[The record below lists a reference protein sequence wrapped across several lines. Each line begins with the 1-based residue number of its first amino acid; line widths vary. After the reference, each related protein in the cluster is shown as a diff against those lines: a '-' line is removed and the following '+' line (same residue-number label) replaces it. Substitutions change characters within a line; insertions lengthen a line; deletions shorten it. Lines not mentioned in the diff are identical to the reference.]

1 MSIILIIVLAMNI
14 KAQSDGFFR
23 YHEIRGDRLDEK
35 GMLLLPDVHGLE
47 CNYSAVNA
55 PLGHGLLLLS
65 LLGILYLV
73 NRKQ

>member
-1 MSIILIIVLAMNI
+1 MIIVLAMNI

-23 YHEIRGDRLDEK
+23 YHEIKGDRHGEN

-47 CNYSAVNA
+47 YNYPAVNA
-55 PLGHGLLLLS
+55 PIGNGLLLLS
-65 LLGILYLV
+65 SLGVLYLV